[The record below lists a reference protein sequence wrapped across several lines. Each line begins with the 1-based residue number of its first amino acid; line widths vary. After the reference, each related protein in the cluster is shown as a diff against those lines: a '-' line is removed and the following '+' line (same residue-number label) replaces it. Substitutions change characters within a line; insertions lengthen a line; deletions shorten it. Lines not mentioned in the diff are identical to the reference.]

1 MKTNWKIFTLI
12 LSLTAIL
19 VIPACKKDNQGG
31 TSAPTVT
38 RVRLLSKLDTV
49 RDVIH
54 RINLDSINVYD
65 QSRLRAIDSTVTA
78 GRLNTQ
84 YGIIGTN
91 LLTTKSMSFNG
102 VSIYFNPG
110 LVTDNS
116 IIFTIPVNIP
126 YGPTQSNQL
135 VIVTQYG
142 TVTYSFIILQPPPVI
157 TSFTPLSGAA
167 GAIVTITGTA
177 LDNAT
182 IVRFDSNPGQ
192 IIGTPTATEIK
203 VKVPAGVVKANIFVT
218 TPGGT
223 VKSADSFG
231 IPAPVFKALVYD
243 EKFATNWT
251 FGGYG
256 TTRDAVNAEHPK
268 RGLYAIKTIAND
280 ATNIYGGFTV
290 GYKDAVGNGLD
301 VIKLGITSIKFSVY
315 GDLNT
320 DTKTIQMYVNSN
332 YSVAV
337 QVKIVGGVYTDIT
350 IPLSSFNN
358 PAVITEIAIQ
368 NVSGSV
374 PLTWYIDDIGFM

>member
-1 MKTNWKIFTLI
+1 MKTNWKIFALI
-12 LSLTAIL
+12 LSLTAIFG
-19 VIPACKKDNQGG
+19 IPACKKDNQGG

-54 RINLDSINVYD
+54 RINLDSISVYD

-91 LLTTKSMSFNG
+91 LLTTKSVSFNG

-116 IIFTIPVNIP
+116 IIFTIPANIP

-142 TVTYSFIILQPPPVI
+142 SVTYSFKILQPPPVI

-167 GAIVTITGTA
+167 GDVVTITGTA

-203 VKVPAGVVKANIFVT
+203 VKVPVGVVKANIYVT

-223 VKSADSFG
+223 VKSVDSFG

-251 FGGYG
+251 LGGYS
-256 TTRDAVNAEHPK
+256 TTRDAANTEHPK
-268 RGLYAIKTIAND
+268 RGLYAIKTTAND
-280 ATNIYGGFTV
+280 AANIYGGFTA

-320 DTKTIQMYVNSN
+320 DTKTIQMYVNGN

-337 QVKIVGGVYTDIT
+337 QVKIVGGVYTDVT

-358 PAVITEIAIQ
+358 PAVITEIAVQ